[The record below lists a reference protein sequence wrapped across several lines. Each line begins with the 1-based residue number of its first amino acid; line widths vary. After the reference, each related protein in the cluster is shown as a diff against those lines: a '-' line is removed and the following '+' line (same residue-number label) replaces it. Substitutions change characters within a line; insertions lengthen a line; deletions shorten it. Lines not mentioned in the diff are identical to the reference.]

1 MSKTF
6 RKKNYEVIFRKK
18 NSKPEV
24 MVLLR
29 YIENIKK
36 YCNRVCEKGKK
47 DFLEI

>member
-18 NSKPEV
+18 NSKSEV

-29 YIENIKK
+29 YIENIKNIATECVK
-36 YCNRVCEKGKK
+36 REKKI
-47 DFLEI
+47 F